1 LQNVYAP
8 AITAVELVGTLVVL
22 AVGVSELARG
32 RLSLGELIAFGA
44 FLEALFSPVRRL
56 AGTITDIAAAGAG
69 AERLIDLLDGPE
81 PHTVRVGRRRP
92 DLLVP
97 LLELDRVGF
106 DYPDGTPVL
115 RDLDL
120 VVRPGEVVAVNGPSG
135 IGKSTLIKIL
145 LRFYDPTRGQVR
157 LGGFDLTELDA
168 EYVRQATA
176 VVWQDP
182 LCFDTSIADNVRIG
196 RPDAEDPEVWRALR
210 AADLD
215 GFVAGLPD
223 GLHSPVG
230 QRGRRLSG
238 GQLRRLGLA
247 RALVRE
253 APVLIMDEPTAGLD
267 AATAD
272 RILQAVRRSS
282 AGRATLV
289 VTHDPAVLGW
299 ADRVITVDRIR
310 QQEPVR

>member
-1 LQNVYAP
+1 
-8 AITAVELVGTLVVL
+8 
-22 AVGVSELARG
+22 
-32 RLSLGELIAFGA
+32 
-44 FLEALFSPVRRL
+44 
-56 AGTITDIAAAGAG
+56 
-69 AERLIDLLDGPE
+69 
-81 PHTVRVGRRRP
+81 VGRRRP

-267 AATAD
+267 VATAD